1 MKEQVTIVIAC
12 AGSKATD
19 AGYWTT
25 DEGKTVKFIARPGEA
40 QPGGNVIYARPD
52 DTDEQSGKTW
62 RALLKEYNRRW
73 RGKDDNG
80 RELLPAYRLYS
91 KPIYGDLVDKY
102 GMERVFILSAGWGL
116 IRSDFLTP
124 QYDITFASGAGCSRR
139 KQSDWYDDCNEMPDS
154 PGERIYLFAGLAYH
168 KLFCRL
174 IQGKGHERIVFYRSQ
189 EIPSC
194 PGCRTKPY
202 LANVQTNWHYLCA
215 RDFMN
220 GKITG

>member
-25 DEGKTVKFIARPGEA
+25 DEGKKVRFVARPGKA
-40 QPGGNVIYARPD
+40 QTEGDVICARPD
-52 DTDEQSGKTW
+52 DTDEHSGKTW
-62 RALLKEYNRRW
+62 RALLRDYNCQW
-73 RGKDDNG
+73 RGKGDNDRG
-80 RELLPAYRLYS
+80 LLPAYRLYS
-91 KPIYGDLVDKY
+91 RSIYGDLVDKY
-102 GMERVFILSAGWGL
+102 GVERVFILSAGWGL

-124 QYDITFASGAGCSRR
+124 QYNITFAGGAGCSRR
-139 KQSDWYDDCNEMPDS
+139 KQSEWYDDCNEMPDS
-154 PGERIYLFAGLAYH
+154 PGEKIYLFAGLAYH

-174 IQGKGHERIVFYRSQ
+174 IQGKGGERIVFYRSQ

-194 PGCRTKPY
+194 PGCRMKYYATK
-202 LANVQTNWHYLCA
+202 AQTNWHYVCA

-220 GKITG
+220 GKITC